1 MHNKNKERKIVE
13 FRKKSPATNV
23 HFLVSVPLDCMS
35 EVEKLENTQD
45 AANKFYEIVNY
56 LMNTFFPVKR
66 VTVTNKD
73 PEYMTAELKSMLRKK
88 NRLMRR
94 GKIEEADAVACKIGN
109 LVAKDNASRLKSLE
123 TNDNKGLW
131 KEVNKIIK
139 KDGGG
144 QDYDIGITA
153 NDLNVHY
160 AATSTDM
167 EYEAPRKKLTCNAAT
182 LKIMDEHNVFFILDN
197 LKRTSSGPDEIPV
210 WFLRLAAPFLSKA
223 LAHLYNLSISEGTVP
238 TQWKSAIITPVPKIK
253 NPAHA
258 RDFRPNICHIYP
270 LQKVGTTYSRR
281 VHLSGYE

>member
-1 MHNKNKERKIVE
+1 
-13 FRKKSPATNV
+13 
-23 HFLVSVPLDCMS
+23 MS

-66 VTVTNKD
+66 ITVTNKD

-88 NRLMRR
+88 NRLMRK
-94 GKIEEADAVACKIGN
+94 GKIEEADAVTCKIGN

-131 KEVNKIIK
+131 KEVNGIIK

-144 QDYDIGITA
+144 QNYYDIGITA

-167 EYEAPRKKLTCNAAT
+167 EYEAPRKKHTCNAAT

-210 WFLRLAAPFLSKA
+210 WFLRLVAPFLYKA

-238 TQWKSAIITPVPKIK
+238 TQWKSAVITPVPKIK
-253 NPAHA
+253 NHTYA
-258 RDFRPNICHIYP
+258 RDFRPISVTSILSRKLERHIVAEYIYP
-270 LQKVGTTYSRR
+270 AMNVPPPEISLMINLRSDRLVLLR
-281 VHLSGYE
+281 LP